1 MESLMFYVDYLKNLI
16 KEHPIPALFLLIMIC
31 FTKDIMIW
39 IAWLFV
45 IYVLFNSIILH
56 REGMSNNDD
65 KQDTNKQD
73 EPKIPNIDEIPDLK
87 DDIKEMDKSGYDE
100 AVDNK
105 DDEHKLKNILND
117 KYYKINPKNPF
128 GNVLLTEINDTPNR
142 KPAQPA
148 FNSVV
153 NDRIMGAVKQEIQ
166 ELNPTI
172 INTNKQMFGDLWGD
186 YQLNQSMQRF
196 YTTANTKVTR
206 DWSVLAKYLYG
217 NMPSGKSFGAD
228 GALARVRDNE
238 RYILM

>member
-1 MESLMFYVDYLKNLI
+1 MESIMFYIDYLKTAI
-16 KEHPIPALFLLIMIC
+16 KEHPIISLCLIVMLLI
-31 FTKDIMIW
+31 TKDIIIW
-39 IAWLFV
+39 ILWLIV
-45 IYVLFNSIILH
+45 IYIIFNIIMHH
-56 REGMSNNDD
+56 REGMTNNEQNN
-65 KQDTNKQD
+65 KTN
-73 EPKIPNIDEIPDLK
+73 IPNIDEIPNVK
-87 DDIKEMDKSGYDE
+87 DDVKEMDKSGYDE

-105 DDEHKLKNILND
+105 DDERKLKQVLND
-117 KYYKINPKNPF
+117 NYYKINPKNPF

-142 KPAQPA
+142 KAAQPA

-172 INTNKQMFGDLWGD
+172 INTNKQLFGGLWEN

-196 YTTANTKVTR
+196 YSTANTRVANDQTAF
-206 DWSVLAKYLYG
+206 AKYLYG
-217 NMPSGKSFGAD
+217 DMPSGKSFGAD